1 MHQVRMKV
9 TLRLVHR
16 QGIDDRSIFYSNYF
30 YIFILLIKPS
40 NKHHICHIDA
50 DNKDAGQVS
59 KNTNVGE
66 ELCPNVERKT
76 SLKKPFG
83 TGSNDIL
90 TINQSIFTNIDSKK
104 ETLESTSS
112 TTTRVLNNLTTVH
125 ANDNSL
131 KYEPDTSST
140 DLEKTGKL
148 IKASEHEH
156 CSSTKNIL
164 DTKPSFTNGLTT
176 ASSDMQPQI
185 MKRLTE
191 PESTTDKVFSTVNQ
205 PVESIPMVRI
215 DIFLMLKSYSMLT
228 IFLNRIFTIIY
239 SMFLLKLTLNKF
251 HHGYHIIKD
260 FSMHQTSNIYF

>member
-1 MHQVRMKV
+1 M
-9 TLRLVHR
+9 
-16 QGIDDRSIFYSNYF
+16 
-30 YIFILLIKPS
+30 
-40 NKHHICHIDA
+40 
-50 DNKDAGQVS
+50 
-59 KNTNVGE
+59 NVDE

-83 TGSNDIL
+83 TGSNEIL

-125 ANDNSL
+125 DNDNSL

-148 IKASEHEH
+148 IRASEHEH

-191 PESTTDKVFSTVNQ
+191 PESTIDKVFSTMNQ
-205 PVESIPMVRI
+205 PVVSTPMVRI
-215 DIFLMLKSYSMLT
+215 DLFNAEIIFDAFRIAYFPSFIL
-228 IFLNRIFTIIY
+228 FL
-239 SMFLLKLTLNKF
+239 LLKLTLNKF
-251 HHGYHIIKD
+251 LHGYHSSKTFPCIKHQISTSKVERIISDKTL
-260 FSMHQTSNIYF
+260 FASLIFWFLVFVQTSGSKM

>member
-1 MHQVRMKV
+1 M
-9 TLRLVHR
+9 
-16 QGIDDRSIFYSNYF
+16 
-30 YIFILLIKPS
+30 
-40 NKHHICHIDA
+40 
-50 DNKDAGQVS
+50 
-59 KNTNVGE
+59 NVEE
-66 ELCPNVERKT
+66 ELCPSVERKT

-125 ANDNSL
+125 DNDNSL

-215 DIFLMLKSYSMLT
+215 DIFLMLKSYSMQSH
-228 IFLNRIFTIIY
+228 IY
-239 SMFLLKLTLNKF
+239 HYLFYLSVKTYP
-251 HHGYHIIKD
+251 G
-260 FSMHQTSNIYF
+260 